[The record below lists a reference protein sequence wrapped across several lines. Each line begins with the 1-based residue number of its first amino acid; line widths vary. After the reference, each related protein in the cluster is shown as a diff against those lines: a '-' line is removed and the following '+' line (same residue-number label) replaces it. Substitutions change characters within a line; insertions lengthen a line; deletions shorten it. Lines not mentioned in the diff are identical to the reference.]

1 MFCNFKQITLDDV
14 NNVVAV
20 EPPAGILPAIIKRL
34 ELFSNENGDLNSV
47 TYKAI
52 YLLTCIHVE
61 TDDKLV
67 SVVTLGFRSLAELPD
82 TTLVN
87 TFLHAE
93 NEVFVKLVE
102 WFTLQVNKNTLD
114 SWFSQIDQEFFFTE
128 VTKQTEKND

>member
-52 YLLTCIHVE
+52 YLLTCVHVK
-61 TDDKLV
+61 TDDKLE
-67 SVVTLGFRSLAELPD
+67 SVTTLGFRSLAELPD